1 MTQREAL
8 QSILAD
14 GSVQRASAL
23 RAAGIRPQAIAN
35 ALNAGVIV
43 RTGTGAYYQ
52 PGTAKVPELVGLAT
66 ACSKMPQGI
75 VCLMS
80 AAYLCDL
87 IDEPPDTIWLALPV
101 RAHEAKAGI
110 MPQRIVRWSYTG
122 ALEVGIVDKE
132 ISGIPVRFT
141 GPARTIVDLLRYGG
155 RLGHATA
162 GVSAL
167 RRYLATGGTVE
178 EVLIVAELLSAPR
191 DTKKVLETLASAF
204 DDKRTPQCATV
215 TGT

>member
-1 MTQREAL
+1 MTQREVL

-14 GSVQRASAL
+14 GSIQRASAL

-52 PGTAKVPELVGLAT
+52 PGKAKVPELVGLAT
-66 ACSKMPQGI
+66 ACSKMPQAI

-87 IDEPPDTIWLALPV
+87 IDEPPNTIWLALPI

-110 MPQRIVRWSYTG
+110 MPQRIVRWSYAG

-132 ISGIPVRFT
+132 ISGIQVPFT
-141 GPARTIVDLLRYGG
+141 GPARTIVDLLRYGD
-155 RLGHATA
+155 RLGRPNT
-162 GVSAL
+162 GVMAV
-167 RRYLATGGTVE
+167 RRYLANGGTVE
-178 EVLIVAELLSAPR
+178 EVYAVAQFLNAPKHTMKVIMTLTGVFEETKDLL
-191 DTKKVLETLASAF
+191 
-204 DDKRTPQCATV
+204 CI
-215 TGT
+215 